1 MTVHGHPPAGRAGAK
16 GEEMTAM
23 ADVRKL
29 AERVAKLEAA
39 ARKLPIGP
47 GRDELLEDVARFRAR
62 LTALQATLR
71 HQVKR

>member
-1 MTVHGHPPAGRAGAK
+1 
-16 GEEMTAM
+16 MTAM
-23 ADVRKL
+23 ADVQKL
-29 AERVAKLEAA
+29 AERVAKEAA